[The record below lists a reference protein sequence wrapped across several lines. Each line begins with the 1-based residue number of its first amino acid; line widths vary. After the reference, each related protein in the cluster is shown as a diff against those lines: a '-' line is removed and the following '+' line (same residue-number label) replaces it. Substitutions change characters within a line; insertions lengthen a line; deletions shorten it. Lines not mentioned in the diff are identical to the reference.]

1 MSYFFLIY
9 VFCHL
14 GTGTDD
20 RIRRIDGGRSEVALV
35 VELLC
40 FLFHF
45 DDLDGAG
52 GAVIGVGVGAG
63 AAFDGFDGDEVQDLM
78 TVCGLLDTGL
88 LHVDGDG
95 VVIFPEAF
103 CGNGHRAG
111 SDGSGSCQG
120 DHHFFHSNHSL
131 S

>member
-20 RIRRIDGGRSEVALV
+20 RVRRIDGGRSEVALV
-35 VELLC
+35 VELLR

-103 CGNGHRAG
+103 CGNGHRAAAMAAAAARA
-111 SDGSGSCQG
+111 
-120 DHHFFHSNHSL
+120 NHLFS
-131 S
+131 